1 MTLSRHFTL
10 PSSFR
15 YANSSNY
22 YKSTCFI
29 SIDVSRRGTLFEKY
43 ASGNTIANH
52 HGSNHWNIIT
62 VLCARYI
69 WKVCLDRNAVKITD
83 WFLQKY
89 IAYQEQLRFRIS
101 QWRNLKGRCS
111 STLHPTNDEVSGT
124 FLMAWSVMLISLSRL
139 SYNFPFHLLVSVKG
153 PRIECSETPYVC
165 TVSSLCY
172 LSLNGWAGLDFI
184 SYFAV
189 ISLKQKGHAS

>member
-1 MTLSRHFTL
+1 MFYINRRFRKRYTFWKICMFKHWPATLLLTIMVRTS
-10 PSSFR
+10 
-15 YANSSNY
+15 
-22 YKSTCFI
+22 
-29 SIDVSRRGTLFEKY
+29 GTLLQCCVPGKYEKY
-43 ASGNTIANH
+43 
-52 HGSNHWNIIT
+52 
-62 VLCARYI
+62 
-69 WKVCLDRNAVKITD
+69 AVKITD

-111 STLHPTNDEVSGT
+111 STLHPTNDEISGT